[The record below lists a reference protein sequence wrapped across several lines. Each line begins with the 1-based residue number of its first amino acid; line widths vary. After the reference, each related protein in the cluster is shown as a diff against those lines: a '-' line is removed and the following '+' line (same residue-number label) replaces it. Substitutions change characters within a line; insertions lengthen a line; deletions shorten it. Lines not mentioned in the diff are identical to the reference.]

1 MSPEPF
7 SYLLFVIASIFF
19 EIFDVFIGQRKLR
32 LLLCPLESFSSWDV
46 SQFKLQLLQ
55 HFEKENCQCCVKE
68 LSTWNTLLLLGQH
81 QCLPLLGN
89 WHWLNLDLDY
99 EKVTQEDCDQINLFN
114 YLRWN
119 EFQKKII
126 WYEKI
131 YDHNHDFHF
140 SAVKTLRSLRPMLFW
155 RKYER
160 DRKQAAVQCSK
171 MFPPPQPAL
180 FLTNVTNEA
189 PLSWNSPIS
198 SCAQMGP
205 LSTPCTTRH
214 EYQI

>member
-1 MSPEPF
+1 M
-7 SYLLFVIASIFF
+7 
-19 EIFDVFIGQRKLR
+19 
-32 LLLCPLESFSSWDV
+32 
-46 SQFKLQLLQ
+46 
-55 HFEKENCQCCVKE
+55 
-68 LSTWNTLLLLGQH
+68 
-81 QCLPLLGN
+81 
-89 WHWLNLDLDY
+89 
-99 EKVTQEDCDQINLFN
+99 
-114 YLRWN
+114 
-119 EFQKKII
+119 
-126 WYEKI
+126 I

-171 MFPPPQPAL
+171 MFPPPRPAL

-205 LSTPCTTRH
+205 FPPRVLQDMNIKYKMEPPLYHLVQQCTFMEDIWSIQQNYILENLRMWWLNEKKILSCHFPIKAGIPH
-214 EYQI
+214 SLGSHYVESNSGS

>member
-1 MSPEPF
+1 M
-7 SYLLFVIASIFF
+7 F
-19 EIFDVFIGQRKLR
+19 EMKWI
-32 LLLCPLESFSSWDV
+32 P
-46 SQFKLQLLQ
+46 
-55 HFEKENCQCCVKE
+55 
-68 LSTWNTLLLLGQH
+68 
-81 QCLPLLGN
+81 
-89 WHWLNLDLDY
+89 
-99 EKVTQEDCDQINLFN
+99 
-114 YLRWN
+114 
-119 EFQKKII
+119 KKII
-126 WYEKI
+126 WYEMI
-131 YDHNHDFHF
+131 SDHNHDFHF

-205 LSTPCTTRH
+205 FPPRVLQDMNIKYKMEPPLYHLVQQCTFMEDIWSIQQNYILENLRMWWLNEKKNTFLSLPH
-214 EYQI
+214 